1 VKIFNLKWLVIAFI
15 CVFGLTS
22 CSGFGSRHEE
32 LSEEARQEARNQ
44 VPCIVALPVI
54 ADVHSD
60 ESITYD
66 KAASLEDGA
75 VFMDQQLAEALR
87 GRDNIRF
94 LSQRQ
99 LMSLLPEDDVAR
111 GALLERIGSLL
122 KCNAVLETTIS
133 RYTQREG
140 GEYGADSPASATFT
154 MKISRTDDGSVIWAT
169 TFRETQESL
178 MSNIM
183 SAHKYGLRWL
193 TVEELV
199 TMGINEK
206 VEQCPYF

>member
-1 VKIFNLKWLVIAFI
+1 M
-15 CVFGLTS
+15 
-22 CSGFGSRHEE
+22 
-32 LSEEARQEARNQ
+32 
-44 VPCIVALPVI
+44 PCIVALPVI